1 MPRGR
6 KATSSNPDPVDIH
19 VGSRIR
25 QRRTLLGMSQ
35 EKLAEALDI
44 TFQQVQKYENGSNR
58 VSASRLWRIA
68 QTLGVEP
75 AIFFNGFANAGRAL
89 GVAEEQAPITATKPD
104 DLLNRRETLELVRS
118 YYAIDDQAVRRK
130 MLDMLKTLSKASET

>member
-6 KATSSNPDPVDIH
+6 KATSANPDPVDIH
-19 VGSRIR
+19 VGGRIR

-58 VSASRLWRIA
+58 VSASRLWHIA

-75 AIFFNGFANAGRAL
+75 AIFFSGFVAAGKAL
-89 GVAEEQAPITATKPD
+89 GVAEEQTALAGKPD
-104 DLLNRRETLELVRS
+104 DLLNRRETLELVRA

-130 MLDMLKTLSKASET
+130 MLDMLKTLGKASEA

>member
-6 KATSSNPDPVDIH
+6 KATSANPDPVDIH
-19 VGSRIR
+19 VGGRIR

-58 VSASRLWRIA
+58 VSASRLWHIA

-75 AIFFNGFANAGRAL
+75 AIFFAGFAAAGRAL
-89 GVAEEQAPITATKPD
+89 GVAEEQAPVAKPD
-104 DLLNRRETLELVRS
+104 DLLSRRETLELVRA

-130 MLDMLKTLSKASET
+130 MLDMLKTLGKASEA

>member
-6 KATSSNPDPVDIH
+6 KATSANPDPVDIH
-19 VGSRIR
+19 VGARIR

-58 VSASRLWRIA
+58 VSASRLWHIA
-68 QTLGVEP
+68 RTLGTLP
-75 AIFFNGFANAGRAL
+75 ATFFEGFGGARAL
-89 GVAEEQAPITATKPD
+89 GVAEEQAPVGKSD
-104 DLLNRRETLELVRS
+104 DLLSRRETLELIRA
-118 YYAIDDQAVRRK
+118 YYAIDDQSVRRK
-130 MLDMLKTLSKASET
+130 MLDMLKTLGKAGE

>member
-6 KATSSNPDPVDIH
+6 KATSANPDPVDIH
-19 VGSRIR
+19 VGGRIR

-58 VSASRLWRIA
+58 VSASRLWHIA
-68 QTLGVEP
+68 QKLGVDP
-75 AIFFNGFANAGRAL
+75 ALFFDGFSSRKNFA
-89 GVAEEQAPITATKPD
+89 VAEEQGTISKPD
-104 DLLNRRETLELVRS
+104 DLLSRRETLDLVRA
-118 YYAIDDQAVRRK
+118 YYAIEDQSVRRK
-130 MLDMLKTLSKASET
+130 MLDMLKTLGKAGE